1 MKTILAFIAAFFV
14 ACLSMA
20 QDAAFEEPLL
30 TTADLIPLP
39 SDSLDPTL
47 PPAPVP
53 AAPVDP
59 DLPQPFDVESLG
71 SIVENSPFTRIVS
84 ISDSL
89 VLTGMAYVDGKPVV
103 TIFDKSQKQSMV
115 VSDDPN
121 LKGWK
126 LIDAQHAE
134 KIDRAQAKISIG
146 GETFSIRHDAAAL
159 TPDAMRKDKSDR
171 GDRGGSSSSGDRYRS
186 SSRGPSEEDR
196 KRYEAMSEGAKEKVK
211 NLFREKMSD
220 EKFRNA
226 PEEERR
232 NIIKSAIEKIERDD
246 KSGKR

>member
-1 MKTILAFIAAFFV
+1 MKALSLLLTILAV
-14 ACLSMA
+14 SLVSA
-20 QDAAFEEPLL
+20 QDAPL
-30 TTADLIPLP
+30 TTSDLFPLP

-47 PPAPVP
+47 APPSAP
-53 AAPVDP
+53 ATPVDP
-59 DLPQPFDVESLG
+59 DLPQPFDPSTLG

-103 TIFDKSQKQSMV
+103 TIFDKNLKQSMV
-115 VSDDPN
+115 VTDDPN

-126 LIDAQHAE
+126 LIEAQHAE
-134 KIDRAQAKISIG
+134 KIDRAQAKISFG

-171 GDRGGSSSSGDRYRS
+171 GGPPGGPPGSGERYK
-186 SSRGPSEEDR
+186 SSRGPTEEDR
-196 KRYEAMSEGAKEKVK
+196 KKFESLSDAGKEKLK
-211 NLFREKMSD
+211 NVFREKFSD

-232 NIIKSAIEKIERDD
+232 NIIKNAFEKIEKED
-246 KSGKR
+246 KAGKH